1 MCVAVSK
8 LGCWIASIFFV
19 ICRLPLRDQTEAFGV
34 SEVPSHRF
42 KHALECLACKGV
54 TAVMVMDDSQPT
66 VLMHVDP
73 PSCPS
78 GSAEREAGAF
88 KSVDEFADGKIPEKV
103 DKLARLAHTTTAR
116 AGASITS
123 PLGGGCG
130 MGRPASRRVVM

>member
-1 MCVAVSK
+1 MPPES
-8 LGCWIASIFFV
+8 CWIASIFFV
-19 ICRLPLRDQTEAFGV
+19 TGMSPLRDQIEAFGV

-42 KHALECLACKGV
+42 KHALECLACEGV
-54 TAVMVMDDSQPT
+54 TAVMVMDDSQPA

-78 GSAEREAGAF
+78 GSAEREAVAF
-88 KSVDEFADGKIPEKV
+88 KSSDEFADWKIPEEV
-103 DKLARLAHTTTAR
+103 DELARLAHTTTAR

-130 MGRPASRRVVM
+130 IGQPASRKVVI